1 MMMLQCS
8 AGHFTTNS
16 SIVSCQKFDCIL
28 YYSTNFASVYLY
40 PSCAVS
46 TLRTSTRAI
55 VEPLILCAWLIG
67 YLRKNKSSH
76 MNEKIIRLQV
86 LYNLLFKSC
95 RAAPYRLRKASKSTV
110 DPPIFNLYQQ
120 YTIKQVH
127 HRICHQWT
135 VPPLLLPGGLCSLI
149 SFSLVF

>member
-40 PSCAVS
+40 PLCAVCINFKYEYTCYS
-46 TLRTSTRAI
+46 DI
-55 VEPLILCAWLIG
+55 IGEPWILCALIG

-86 LYNLLFKSC
+86 VQEAFHIL
-95 RAAPYRLRKASKSTV
+95 P
-110 DPPIFNLYQQ
+110 QQ
-120 YTIKQVH
+120 QESP
-127 HRICHQWT
+127 RR
-135 VPPLLLPGGLCSLI
+135 
-149 SFSLVF
+149 

>member
-46 TLRTSTRAI
+46 TLKDEYTCYSRTIDFMRVVDWLFEKEQIQSHERKNYTITSSTRSI
-55 VEPLILCAWLIG
+55 
-67 YLRKNKSSH
+67 
-76 MNEKIIRLQV
+76 
-86 LYNLLFKSC
+86 
-95 RAAPYRLRKASKSTV
+95 
-110 DPPIFNLYQQ
+110 
-120 YTIKQVH
+120 
-127 HRICHQWT
+127 
-135 VPPLLLPGGLCSLI
+135 
-149 SFSLVF
+149 

>member
-1 MMMLQCS
+1 MLTDIVMMMLQCS

-86 LYNLLFKSC
+86 VQEAFHIL
-95 RAAPYRLRKASKSTV
+95 P
-110 DPPIFNLYQQ
+110 QQ
-120 YTIKQVH
+120 QESP
-127 HRICHQWT
+127 RR
-135 VPPLLLPGGLCSLI
+135 
-149 SFSLVF
+149 